1 MKHGKPQRLKLPGSL
16 LEVESRRLINPWHR
30 VTKSPIARRPKME
43 SIKKKIMIE
52 SKMEELLKMRS
63 IKNLKNN

>member
-1 MKHGKPQRLKLPGSL
+1 MKHGKPQRLKLLGSL
-16 LEVESRRLINPWHR
+16 LEVESRRLINPWRR
-30 VTKSPIARRPKME
+30 VTKIPTARRPKME
-43 SIKKKIMIE
+43 SIKKEIMKE